1 MKVLVTRRLPE
12 TVMGRLEKAN
22 EITEL
27 RVNPHD
33 RTLTRDEL
41 EEGTAWCDILLSQLV
56 DPVDAA
62 LMDCNS
68 ELKLIA
74 NYAVGYNNIDVPAAT
89 ERGIPV
95 TNTPGVLDDSTADL
109 TWVLLM
115 AVARRIVE
123 ADRYM
128 RGGEYEGWAPT
139 LLMGTDVHHK
149 TLGIVGLGRIGFAL
163 AQRARGFDMRILYS
177 DLELKPYA
185 EEVGAEYVDMY
196 TLLRQSDFVSLHPFY
211 DKKSHHLIDTRELRE
226 MKRSAFLINVSRGP
240 VVNEKALVKALKAGE
255 IAGAALDVY
264 EREPAME
271 PELAKMDNVVIV
283 PHIASASLET
293 RTAMG
298 NIAVDNVLAR
308 CRGDALT
315 TCLNPEAVG

>member
-1 MKVLVTRRLPE
+1 MKVFVTRRLPK

-22 EITEL
+22 EISEL

-33 RTLTRDEL
+33 RVLTRDEL

-56 DPVDAA
+56 DPVDGA
-62 LMDCNS
+62 LMDCNPG
-68 ELKLIA
+68 LKLIA
-74 NYAVGYNNIDVPAAT
+74 NYAVGYNNIDVDAAI
-89 ERGIPV
+89 ERSIPV

-109 TWVLLM
+109 TWALLM

-123 ADRYM
+123 ADGYM
-128 RGGEYEGWAPT
+128 RTGKYDGWAPT

-149 TLGIVGLGRIGFAL
+149 TLGIIGLGRIGFAL
-163 AQRARGFDMRILYS
+163 AQRAQGFGMRILYS
-177 DLELKPYA
+177 DLEPKPYA
-185 EEVGAEYVDMY
+185 DEVGAEYVDMY
-196 TLLRQSDFVSLHPFY
+196 TLLRESDFVSLHPFY
-211 DKKSHHLIDTRELRE
+211 DKKSHHLIDARELKE

-240 VVNEKALVKALKAGE
+240 IVNEKSLVKALQAGE

-264 EREPAME
+264 EHEPKME
-271 PELAKMDNVVIV
+271 PELAGMDNVVIV

-315 TCLNPEAVG
+315 TCLNPETVG

>member
-1 MKVLVTRRLPE
+1 MKVFVTRRLPE
-12 TVMGRLEKAN
+12 AVMGRLEKAN

-185 EEVGAEYVDMY
+185 EEVGAEFVDMY

-211 DKKSHHLIDTRELRE
+211 DKKSHHLIDTCELRE
-226 MKRSAFLINVSRGP
+226 MKRNAFLINVSRGP

-315 TCLNPEAVG
+315 TCLNPETAG

>member
-1 MKVLVTRRLPE
+1 
-12 TVMGRLEKAN
+12 
-22 EITEL
+22 
-27 RVNPHD
+27 
-33 RTLTRDEL
+33 
-41 EEGTAWCDILLSQLV
+41 
-56 DPVDAA
+56 
-62 LMDCNS
+62 
-68 ELKLIA
+68 
-74 NYAVGYNNIDVPAAT
+74 
-89 ERGIPV
+89 
-95 TNTPGVLDDSTADL
+95 
-109 TWVLLM
+109 
-115 AVARRIVE
+115 
-123 ADRYM
+123 
-128 RGGEYEGWAPT
+128 
-139 LLMGTDVHHK
+139 MGTDVHHK

-163 AQRARGFDMRILYS
+163 AQRARGFSMRILYS

>member
-1 MKVLVTRRLPE
+1 
-12 TVMGRLEKAN
+12 
-22 EITEL
+22 
-27 RVNPHD
+27 
-33 RTLTRDEL
+33 
-41 EEGTAWCDILLSQLV
+41 
-56 DPVDAA
+56 
-62 LMDCNS
+62 
-68 ELKLIA
+68 LKLIT

-128 RGGEYEGWAPT
+128 RGGEYVGWAPT

-315 TCLNPEAVG
+315 TCLNPEAAG